1 MFRRLEKGNKDFMK
15 KYEKRYIAHFE
26 FIKNIWPAIWQTGSE
41 ALRLIKVNHCLS
53 SSKMMILLETKGTW
67 KP

>member
-26 FIKNIWPAIWQTGSE
+26 FIKNI
-41 ALRLIKVNHCLS
+41 
-53 SSKMMILLETKGTW
+53 
-67 KP
+67 